1 MKEAGL
7 NHKKASALKQALNS
21 TGHLPKPTALA
32 SVSSAPSGKTCP
44 VNRGSQAPWRTR
56 PLNPS
61 NSGRGIRTKATI
73 EIQVARDPHIAYRGQ
88 VRPGIDRDSEKER
101 LAQLMQ
107 YQGDVPQVKPRQVKP
122 RQALNTKTKRYCPVS
137 ANTFDEAGQGGGRA
151 ALLHAR
157 FAELAREVEE
167 NQTFLQEMAKSGQNQ
182 KYIGQVNA
190 LIAEKRR
197 EMLQIDAKLEQL
209 TSE

>member
-21 TGHLPKPTALA
+21 TGHLPKPKALA
-32 SVSSAPSGKTCP
+32 SVSSASPGKTCP

-107 YQGDVPQVKPRQVKP
+107 YQGDVPQVKPRQ
-122 RQALNTKTKRYCPVS
+122 ALNTKTKRYCPVS
-137 ANTFDEAGQGGGRA
+137 ANTFDGAGQGCGRA

-157 FAELAREVEE
+157 FAEVSREVEE

>member
-1 MKEAGL
+1 MMKEAGL

-21 TGHLPKPTALA
+21 TGYLPKPTAFA
-32 SVSSAPSGKTCP
+32 SVPSASSGKTCP
-44 VNRGSQAPWRTR
+44 ANRTAPR

-73 EIQVARDPHIAYRGQ
+73 ETQVALDPHIAYRGQ
-88 VRPGIDRDSEKER
+88 VCPPGIDRDSEKER

-107 YQGDVPQVKPRQVKP
+107 YQGDVPQVKPRQ
-122 RQALNTKTKRYCPVS
+122 ALNTKTKRYCPVS
-137 ANTFDEAGQGGGRA
+137 ANTFGEAGQGGGRA

-157 FAELAREVEE
+157 FAELAKEVEE
-167 NQTFLQEMAKSGQNQ
+167 NQGFLQEMAKSGQNQ

-197 EMLQIDAKLEQL
+197 EMLQIDAKLEHL
-209 TSE
+209 SDV